1 MGQTAGFVADHGLS
15 DRPLVHILLNHG
27 DNIMFG
33 IGFPELL
40 LIMAVALIVLGPKRL
55 PDLARAMG
63 RGLSE
68 FKKATDEMKQ
78 TFTEETRN
86 HELKRPLGSPGKLTP
101 PGTIVDDPYPPEAN
115 PVEAEPVPDNSSTTE
130 EVAGVATEEAS
141 EEKIV
146 TPEPKLKTEAT
157 PDE

>member
-1 MGQTAGFVADHGLS
+1 
-15 DRPLVHILLNHG
+15 
-27 DNIMFG
+27 MFG

-55 PDLARAMG
+55 PDIARALG

-78 TFTEETRN
+78 TFTEETRS
-86 HELKRPLGSPGKLTP
+86 HELKRPPGSPGKLTP
-101 PGTIVDDPYPPEAN
+101 PGTVHDPYPAEAN
-115 PVEAEPVPDNSSTTE
+115 PAEAETAPDSTPTTPDSTSTAKE
-130 EVAGVATEEAS
+130 ATEAEGVTTAS
-141 EEKIV
+141 KV
-146 TPEPKLKTEAT
+146 NSGGT

>member
-1 MGQTAGFVADHGLS
+1 
-15 DRPLVHILLNHG
+15 
-27 DNIMFG
+27 MFG

-55 PDLARAMG
+55 PDIARALG

-78 TFTEETRN
+78 TFTEETRS
-86 HELKRPLGSPGKLTP
+86 HELKRPLGAPGKLTP
-101 PGTIVDDPYPPEAN
+101 PGTVDDPYPAEAN
-115 PVEAEPVPDNSSTTE
+115 PAEAETDPDDTSTTKE
-130 EVAGVATEEAS
+130 ATEAES
-141 EEKIV
+141 V
-146 TPEPKLKTEAT
+146 TSAPKVKTGGA